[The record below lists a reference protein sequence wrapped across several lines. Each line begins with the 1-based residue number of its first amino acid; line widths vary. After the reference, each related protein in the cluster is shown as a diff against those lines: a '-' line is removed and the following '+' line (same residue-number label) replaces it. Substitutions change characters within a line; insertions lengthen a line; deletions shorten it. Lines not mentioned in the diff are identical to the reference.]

1 MGKPA
6 PRLPA
11 APPAPHDTY
20 EVRRAGLPPLYFT
33 RAMLCCFFDLT
44 LRQAAHAIGV
54 CLTTMKKIRVWSGV
68 GAWPHA
74 DVRRGRHAQFTLHTV
89 EALRLGLADGLHA
102 QGDAV
107 ILPVLMRAQ
116 ALALGCAVDALAPPP
131 PPSPPPEPAP
141 VGLDDLDLD
150 LSDLEL
156 PGFDAAAAEGLLA
169 EWRPEEGALLAD
181 CL

>member
-68 GAWPHA
+68 AAWPHA
-74 DVRRGRHAQFTLHTV
+74 DVRRGRHPHLSLRAV
-89 EALRLGLADGLHA
+89 EALRLGLAESLQR

-107 ILPVLMRAQ
+107 IAPVLARAQ
-116 ALALGCAVDALAPPP
+116 AISLGGDVPPLAPPP
-131 PPSPPPEPAP
+131 PPPSPEPEQAS
-141 VGLDDLDLD
+141 VDLDLD
-150 LSDLEL
+150 LSDLDL
-156 PGFDAAAAEGLLA
+156 PFFDDADGLLA
-169 EWRPEEGALLAD
+169 DWRPDEGAPAALS
-181 CL
+181 CE